1 MNPLDALFADLVET
15 VGNALL
21 HLDAD
26 AKQRLADLEG
36 RCIRIECTL
45 PNKSATL
52 KVQRSRVAVS
62 AEAIGEA
69 DAVVQG
75 SMADLIAWVLG
86 GASAESAAVGI
97 EGDQGALAEVTAA
110 ITPNLVNQLS
120 GALSKSPA
128 EDVLGALELAA
139 AGLRSAAEG
148 AAHAI
153 EQGLK
158 SSPDGLSPLAQLTPA
173 FELLREGVLD
183 LALKAQ
189 ELAKPSRGDPS

>member
-1 MNPLDALFADLVET
+1 MNPIDALFADLAET
-15 VGNALL
+15 LGNALL
-21 HLDAD
+21 NLDAD

-86 GASAESAAVGI
+86 GASAESTAVRI

-120 GALSKSPA
+120 DALSNSPG